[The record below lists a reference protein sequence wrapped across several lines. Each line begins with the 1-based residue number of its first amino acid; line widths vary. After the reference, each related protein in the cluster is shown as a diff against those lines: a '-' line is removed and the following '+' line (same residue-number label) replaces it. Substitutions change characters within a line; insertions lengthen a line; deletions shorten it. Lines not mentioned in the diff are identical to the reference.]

1 MKLFHIRVSFL
12 FGTKAFPSG
21 YRYGCFN
28 MVFSVARKYMIESVI
43 IAAILAPWRKAEW
56 KSFIKKSVITHWVTI
71 LRAYA
76 AIKSTLS
83 CIDLH
88 DVNPHSSPPHLV

>member
-1 MKLFHIRVSFL
+1 
-12 FGTKAFPSG
+12 
-21 YRYGCFN
+21 
-28 MVFSVARKYMIESVI
+28 MIESVI

-88 DVNPHSSPPHLV
+88 DVNPHSSPPQSKGLHLRFSPEERYSSRQDQTAFL

>member
-1 MKLFHIRVSFL
+1 
-12 FGTKAFPSG
+12 
-21 YRYGCFN
+21 
-28 MVFSVARKYMIESVI
+28 MIESVI

-88 DVNPHSSPPHLV
+88 DVNPTLKPATSGLRVDVHQGAEWLSASGQS

>member
-1 MKLFHIRVSFL
+1 
-12 FGTKAFPSG
+12 
-21 YRYGCFN
+21 

-76 AIKSTLS
+76 AIS
-83 CIDLH
+83 
-88 DVNPHSSPPHLV
+88 